1 MRTSLSLNDL
11 NVSTDDSTERFLVF
25 VSQQPTAAAASTD
38 TGQLSYYVGSGRPSS
53 GGREQASSVAAV
65 EMSRSDY
72 MPLYLG
78 PVTVVGQRL
87 GDRFEVKLTS
97 FEFRCFGAD
106 LRPKTKPK
114 MLKHFRPKTK
124 MTKTIKNCHFRCRQR
139 KRNSVGLYFPP
150 HLKNVTTLEIQMIF
164 FALSKLHDFSP

>member
-1 MRTSLSLNDL
+1 
-11 NVSTDDSTERFLVF
+11 
-25 VSQQPTAAAASTD
+25 
-38 TGQLSYYVGSGRPSS
+38 
-53 GGREQASSVAAV
+53 
-65 EMSRSDY
+65 

-114 MLKHFRPKTK
+114 MLKHFRPKNENDRNNQKLSFSVPT
-124 MTKTIKNCHFRCRQR
+124 TKTKFGRTLLSTTPEKCHYTRNTDDIFRLIK
-139 KRNSVGLYFPP
+139 
-150 HLKNVTTLEIQMIF
+150 VT
-164 FALSKLHDFSP
+164 